1 MVCPSKRDKYAA
13 WSEQNRVF
21 TIPSKIEGDKMTDN
35 KGVGPISSFEYLE
48 KLISFKAFLK
58 KGKEFAPEDWLS
70 SMGYE
75 FVEPNRFTKGHRIAY
90 KIIDEFPDQRFNSNY
105 SLVKGEREIL
115 LYLKTE
121 MPKNEQSSA
130 QSAI

>member
-1 MVCPSKRDKYAA
+1 MSK
-13 WSEQNRVF
+13 
-21 TIPSKIEGDKMTDN
+21 DN
-35 KGVGPISSFEYLE
+35 KLIGPISNLDYLE
-48 KLISFKAFLK
+48 QLLDDGYVIKGPRKDPSRDLTSFKAFLK

-75 FVEPNRFTKGHRIAY
+75 FVEPSTFTKGYRIAY

-105 SLVKGEREIL
+105 SLVKGKREIP

-121 MPKNEQSSA
+121 LPK
-130 QSAI
+130 

>member
-1 MVCPSKRDKYAA
+1 
-13 WSEQNRVF
+13 
-21 TIPSKIEGDKMTDN
+21 MTDE
-35 KGVGPISSFEYLE
+35 KFVRPINSLDYLE
-48 KLISFKAFLK
+48 ELLNEGYVIKGPRKDPSRDLISFKAFLK
-58 KGKEFAPEDWLS
+58 KGKEFATEDWLS

-105 SLVKGEREIL
+105 SLVKGEREIP

-121 MPKNEQSSA
+121 MPKNGQSSA

>member
-1 MVCPSKRDKYAA
+1 
-13 WSEQNRVF
+13 
-21 TIPSKIEGDKMTDN
+21 MTDN
-35 KGVGPISSFEYLE
+35 KSVGPISSLDYLE
-48 KLISFKAFLK
+48 KLLNEGYTIKGPRKDHSRDLISFKAFLK
-58 KGKEFAPEDWLS
+58 KGKEFAPEDWLL

-105 SLVKGEREIL
+105 SLVKGEKEITL
-115 LYLKTE
+115 FLKTD
-121 MPKNEQSSA
+121 MPKNEKFSP

>member
-1 MVCPSKRDKYAA
+1 MVVYYED
-13 WSEQNRVF
+13 
-21 TIPSKIEGDKMTDN
+21 
-35 KGVGPISSFEYLE
+35 VGPISSLDYLE
-48 KLISFKAFLK
+48 KLLNEGYTIKGPRKDPSRDLISFKAFLK

-70 SMGYE
+70 RMGYE

-105 SLVKGEREIL
+105 SLVKGEREIP